1 MSLARRLFA
10 AGYDP
15 LMSAAERGWLGRFR
29 ALLLDHARGEVVEV
43 GAGTGANLA
52 RYHDVIRVHATE
64 PDAEMRRRMERKLD
78 AAPVPVEVSAAPAE
92 DLPFPDASF
101 DTAVSTLVVCSFR
114 DPARALREI
123 RRVLRPD
130 GQYLFLEHGGATGRR
145 GDWQRRLDP
154 IWSHLSAG
162 CHLDRNAA
170 DLVRDAGFEVLEL
183 ERLEPRAPG
192 LFRPMTLGVA
202 RP

>member
-145 GDWQRRLDP
+145 GTGSGGSTRSGATCPPGATSTATRP
-154 IWSHLSAG
+154 TSCGTPGSRSSSWSAWS
-162 CHLDRNAA
+162 
-170 DLVRDAGFEVLEL
+170 
-183 ERLEPRAPG
+183 PG
-192 LFRPMTLGVA
+192 PPACSG
-202 RP
+202 P